1 MAKSFSKIFSI
12 SLTFLILLSYEGRA
26 QSNFFSDSIPFNKKR
41 LHWVVGVEA
50 GSVAGSLYLLNNLWY
65 KDYPRSSFHFFNDNK
80 EWQQMDKLGH
90 ATTSCT
96 IGALGYYSLRWC
108 GVENKKAVWYG
119 GGLGSV
125 YLLTIEILDG
135 LSSEWG
141 FSIGDFSA
149 NTFGSAFFMSQQL
162 LWNDQ
167 RLIFKWGYHSTEYAD
182 LRPDLLGNSLQESV
196 LKDYN
201 GQTYWLSANIYSF
214 LKKDS
219 KFPKW
224 LNVAVGYGAEGML
237 GGYKNPATYNGQA
250 LPYYERY
257 RQFYIAPDIDFTRI
271 PVKSKFLKL
280 IFYGLDFLKFPA
292 PAIEFNKKDH
302 FKFHPLY
309 F

>member
-1 MAKSFSKIFSI
+1 MDYKQKIFIIYLSTV
-12 SLTFLILLSYEGRA
+12 LLLSKGIT
-26 QSNFFSDSIPFNKKR
+26 QNIISSDTDHLNKKR
-41 LHWVVGVEA
+41 LHTVIGVEA
-50 GSVAGSLYLLNNLWY
+50 VTVAGSLYLLNNLWY

-96 IGALGYYSLRWC
+96 IGALGYYSLKWC
-108 GVENKKAVWYG
+108 GVENKKAIWYG

-125 YLLTIEILDG
+125 YLLTIEVLDG

-141 FSIGDFSA
+141 FSVGDFTA
-149 NTFGSAFFMSQQL
+149 NTFGSFVFMSQQFA
-162 LWNDQ
+162 WNEQ
-167 RLIFKWGYHSTEYAD
+167 RIIFKWGYHNTEYSD
-182 LRPDLLGNSLQESV
+182 LRPDLLGNNLQESV

-201 GQTYWLSANIYSF
+201 GQTYWLSGNISSF

-224 LNVAVGYGAEGML
+224 LNIAFGYGAEGML
-237 GGYKNPATYNGQA
+237 GGYENPAEYNGQP

-257 RQFYIAPDIDFTRI
+257 RQFYFSPDIDFTRI

-280 IFYGLDFLKFPA
+280 LFYSLDFIKIPA
-292 PAIEFNKKDH
+292 PALEFSKKNH
-302 FKFHPLY
+302 FRFHALY